1 MSGEQ
6 LLPAG
11 VFSVADYRE
20 LARGIIEP
28 SALAYLE
35 GGSADEQTLAWN
47 LSAFSSLKLQGRSL
61 CDFSGA
67 NTQLNLLGNRF
78 EFPIFLAPIAW
89 HKLFHKEG
97 ELATSQAASALGAG
111 MVLST
116 QASMLLEEV
125 ISQANNP
132 LWLQLYIQTDRG
144 FTADLVKRAEQVG
157 YKALV
162 VTIDAPVSGI
172 RNREQKANFQLPQ
185 GISSVNLVGMKVQ
198 QKQLAGLLDS
208 PLFSGF
214 LTANPTW
221 QDIEWLQSITKLPI
235 LLKGITSPLDAEQ
248 AIQLGVQGLIVSNH
262 GGRVLDTLP
271 ATIELL
277 PVITKQ
283 VAGRIP
289 VLMDGGIRRGTDILK
304 ALALGAQAVL
314 IGRPYIYALAV
325 AGALGVVHLLNILR
339 AELEAAMVLTG
350 CRSLMD
356 INETV
361 LWKL

>member
-6 LLPAG
+6 WLPAG
-11 VFSVADYRE
+11 VFSVTDYQT
-20 LARGIIEP
+20 LAKGIIEP

-47 LSAFSSLKLQGRSL
+47 SSAFSSIKLQGKSL
-61 CDFSGA
+61 CDFNGA

-78 EFPIFLAPIAW
+78 EFPMLLAPIAW
-89 HKLFHKEG
+89 HKLFHEGG
-97 ELATSQAASALGAG
+97 ELATVQAASALGAG

-116 QASMLLEEV
+116 QASTSLEEV

-132 LWLQLYIQTDRG
+132 LWLQLYIQKDRA

-157 YKALV
+157 YQALV
-162 VTIDAPVSGI
+162 VTIDAPVNGI
-172 RNREQKANFQLPQ
+172 RNREQKANFQLPA
-185 GISSVNLVGMKVQ
+185 GISSVNLAGMQVQ
-198 QKQLAGLLDS
+198 QTPTAGLLES

-221 QDIEWLQSITKLPI
+221 RDIEWLQSLTRLPI

-248 AIQLGVQGLIVSNH
+248 AIGLGVQGLIVSNH

-271 ATIELL
+271 ATVELL
-277 PVITKQ
+277 PVIAKQ

-325 AGALGVVHLLNILR
+325 AGAVGVAHLMSILR

-350 CRSLMD
+350 CKSLMD
-356 INETV
+356 INERV
-361 LWKL
+361 LWK